1 MPSSSLN
8 YSDRRLNTEDSR
20 KKDPFFEQQNVEN
33 SFISLLKGG
42 AKTPESKEK
51 PPPDEQN
58 ISSWLTLFA
67 ELSRS
72 IKDSLEKIKSFVHLS
87 REKFSDQE
95 YGEFFYRTIS
105 NDIAK
110 TDALLN
116 CFANYLKINSPLPRA
131 NTVHIILEEVLK
143 KYENLLEDKKIKIFK
158 KQYAEN
164 LPETSLHD
172 EQLRFIIN
180 SILQY
185 AIPSIPPQG
194 SIGFLTRSLEAQ
206 EVEDGGKSPLQK
218 DGKYIEILTGFNGYK
233 NGSDQL
239 EAVLVNPASPQKE
252 RDDFILRLV
261 EEIIKVNRGMMKITV
276 DKEKPITLISLIFPI
291 ERRRMVEY
299 QSTTA

>member
-1 MPSSSLN
+1 MEKDRSL
-8 YSDRRLNTEDSR
+8 
-20 KKDPFFEQQNVEN
+20 EQENVEK
-33 SFISLLKGG
+33 SFISLLTGG

-51 PPPDEQN
+51 PSPDEQN
-58 ISSWLTLFA
+58 ISSLLTLFA

-72 IKDSLEKIKSFVHLS
+72 VKDSLEKIKSFVHLS
-87 REKFSDQE
+87 RGKFSDQE
-95 YGEFFYRTIS
+95 YGEFFYRIIS
-105 NDIAK
+105 GDIAK

-116 CFANYLKINSPLPRA
+116 CFANYLKINSPIPRA

-143 KYENLLEDKKIKIFK
+143 KYENLLEDKKVKIFK

-180 SILQY
+180 SILLY

-194 SIGFLTRSLEAQ
+194 SIGFLTRSLEGHEIQ
-206 EVEDGGKSPLQK
+206 DGGKSPLQK
-218 DGKYIEILTGFNGYK
+218 DGKYIEILTGFNCYK
-233 NGSDQL
+233 NGSEPL
-239 EAVLVNPASPQKE
+239 EAVLADPASPQKE

-261 EEIIKVNRGMMKITV
+261 EEIIKVNRGMIKIRV
-276 DKEKPITLISLIFPI
+276 DSEKPITLISLILPV
-291 ERRRMVEY
+291 ERRKRVQY

>member
-1 MPSSSLN
+1 LPSSSLN

-206 EVEDGGKSPLQK
+206 EVQDGGKSPLQK

-233 NGSDQL
+233 NGSEQL

>member
-1 MPSSSLN
+1 MEK
-8 YSDRRLNTEDSR
+8 DRILGQE
-20 KKDPFFEQQNVEN
+20 NVEN
-33 SFISLLKGG
+33 YFISLLKEG

-51 PPPDEQN
+51 SPSDEQN
-58 ISSWLTLFA
+58 ISSLPKLFA

-72 IKDSLEKIKSFVHLS
+72 VKDSLERIKSFVHLS

-105 NDIAK
+105 SDIAK

-116 CFANYLKINSPLPRA
+116 CLANYLKINSPVAKA
-131 NTVHIILEEVLK
+131 NTVHTILEEALK
-143 KYENLLEDKKIKIFK
+143 KYENLLEDKKVKIFK

-172 EQLRFIIN
+172 EHLKFIIN

-206 EVEDGGKSPLQK
+206 EVQDGAKSPLQR
-218 DGKYIEILTGFNGYK
+218 DGKYIEILTGFNSYK
-233 NGSDQL
+233 NGSEPL
-239 EAVLVNPASPQKE
+239 EAVLVDPASPQKD

-261 EEIIKVNRGMMKITV
+261 EEIIKVNRGRMKIRV
-276 DKEKPITLISLIFPI
+276 DSEKLITLISLILPI
-291 ERRRMVEY
+291 ERRRRVQY

>member
-1 MPSSSLN
+1 MEK
-8 YSDRRLNTEDSR
+8 DRFL
-20 KKDPFFEQQNVEN
+20 EQENVQN

-42 AKTPESKEK
+42 AKTPDSKEK
-51 PPPDEQN
+51 PYPDEQN
-58 ISSWLTLFA
+58 TPSWLTHFA

-72 IKDSLEKIKSFVHLS
+72 IKDSLEKIKSFVNLS

-105 NDIAK
+105 SDIAK

-116 CFANYLKINSPLPRA
+116 CFANYLKINSPIPRA
-131 NTVHIILEEVLK
+131 NTVRIILDEVLK

-164 LPETSLHD
+164 LSETSLHD

-206 EVEDGGKSPLQK
+206 EVQDGGKSSLQK

-233 NGSDQL
+233 DESDQL
-239 EAVLVNPASPQKE
+239 EAVLVNPSPPQKE
-252 RDDFILRLV
+252 RDDFILQLV
-261 EEIIKVNRGMMKITV
+261 EEIIKMNRGMMKITV
-276 DKEKPITLISLIFPI
+276 DKEKPITLISLILPI
-291 ERRRMVEY
+291 ERRRRVQY